1 MVEEAGKEG
10 MDSGGG
16 GRAGETRGSAIYYRF
31 CYPTFIYS
39 FISSV
44 CSLLVDKVN
53 NSPLSEN

>member
-16 GRAGETRGSAIYYRF
+16 GRAGETRGFAIYYRF

-39 FISSV
+39 FIPYYQFVHYWLTKSITH
-44 CSLLVDKVN
+44 L
-53 NSPLSEN
+53 